1 MYSKIIGSTLVVA
14 SMLGA
19 PVIAFA
25 QNEPGQ
31 AGPTTSGPRA
41 KAPVAHHKMNTSH
54 MRTGTTT
61 GMSPSGSSYGQGKA
75 RPGGSSVSS
84 KPPGS

>member
-1 MYSKIIGSTLVVA
+1 MQSKLTVSMLVIGSL
-14 SMLGA
+14 LGA

-25 QNEPGQ
+25 QTEP
-31 AGPTTSGPRA
+31 AAKPR
-41 KAPVAHHKMNTSH
+41 VTHHTMKSSH

-61 GMSPSGSSYGQGKA
+61 GTSYGQGKA

>member
-1 MYSKIIGSTLVVA
+1 MQSKLTVSMLVIGSL
-14 SMLGA
+14 LGA

-25 QNEPGQ
+25 QTEP
-31 AGPTTSGPRA
+31 AAKPRVTHHTMKSG
-41 KAPVAHHKMNTSH
+41 H

-61 GMSPSGSSYGQGKA
+61 GMSTTGTSYGQGKA

>member
-1 MYSKIIGSTLVVA
+1 MHAKLTVSMLVAGSL
-14 SMLGA
+14 LGA

-25 QNEPGQ
+25 QTEP
-31 AGPTTSGPRA
+31 AAKPRVTHHTMKPT
-41 KAPVAHHKMNTSH
+41 H

-75 RPGGSSVSS
+75 RLGGSSVSS

>member
-1 MYSKIIGSTLVVA
+1 MHSKLTI
-14 SMLGA
+14 SMLVAGSMLAA

-25 QNEPGQ
+25 QTEP
-31 AGPTTSGPRA
+31 AA
-41 KAPVAHHKMNTSH
+41 KPPVAHHKMKTSH
-54 MRTGTTT
+54 MKTGTTT

>member
-1 MYSKIIGSTLVVA
+1 MHSKLTVAMLVLVGSL
-14 SMLGA
+14 LGA
-19 PVIAFA
+19 PVVAFA
-25 QNEPGQ
+25 QTEPAQ
-31 AGPTTSGPRA
+31 PSATKHAIP
-41 KAPVAHHKMNTSH
+41 HHKMKPSH

-61 GMSPSGSSYGQGKA
+61 GMSTTGTSYGQGKA

>member
-1 MYSKIIGSTLVVA
+1 MSKLVVSTLVA
-14 SMLGA
+14 AALLGA

-25 QNEPGQ
+25 QTEQPVKP
-31 AGPTTSGPRA
+31 PT
-41 KAPVAHHKMNTSH
+41 KHHTMKSSH

-61 GMSPSGSSYGQGKA
+61 GMSPSGSHYGQGKA
-75 RPGGSSVSS
+75 RPGGSSVNS

>member
-1 MYSKIIGSTLVVA
+1 MHSKLTI
-14 SMLGA
+14 SMLVAGSMLAA

-25 QNEPGQ
+25 QTEP
-31 AGPTTSGPRA
+31 AA
-41 KAPVAHHKMNTSH
+41 KPPVAHHKMKTSH
-54 MRTGTTT
+54 MNAGTTT

>member
-1 MYSKIIGSTLVVA
+1 MHSKLTISMLVVG

-19 PVIAFA
+19 PVIASA
-25 QNEPGQ
+25 QTEP
-31 AGPTTSGPRA
+31 AA
-41 KAPVAHHKMNTSH
+41 KPAVAHHKMKTSH

-61 GMSPSGSSYGQGKA
+61 RMSPSGSSYGQGKA
-75 RPGGSSVSS
+75 RPGGSPVSS

>member
-1 MYSKIIGSTLVVA
+1 MHSKLTI
-14 SMLGA
+14 SMLGSMLAA

-25 QNEPGQ
+25 QTEP
-31 AGPTTSGPRA
+31 AA
-41 KAPVAHHKMNTSH
+41 KPPVAHHKMKTSH

-61 GMSPSGSSYGQGKA
+61 GTSPSGSSYGQGKA

>member
-1 MYSKIIGSTLVVA
+1 MNSRLTVSMLVVG
-14 SMLGA
+14 SLLGA
-19 PVIAFA
+19 PVVAFA
-25 QNEPGQ
+25 QTEHAAKPPVKH
-31 AGPTTSGPRA
+31 PTMKSSR
-41 KAPVAHHKMNTSH
+41 

-61 GMSPSGSSYGQGKA
+61 GMSPSGASPGQGKA